1 MYHTYTI
8 LFCFLLEEPLND
20 SIVSDDEEEE
30 EEEEEVSIKPF
41 WHLLEKS
48 LSF

>member
-1 MYHTYTI
+1 MYSYTI

-30 EEEEEVSIKPF
+30 EEVSIKPF
-41 WHLLEKS
+41 
-48 LSF
+48 